1 MRSLN
6 IGATGMLAQ
15 QTNVEVISNNIAN
28 MNTTGY
34 TQRKAI
40 FHDLLY
46 QNMRRA
52 GFSSSDSD
60 TIVPAGIQIGL
71 GVKTAAVYRIPS
83 QGNLL
88 YTGKPLNLALQGR
101 GYFQI
106 ELPDGTTAY
115 TRDGSFQPNA
125 DGEIV
130 THDGYRVVGPGVI
143 PAEAED
149 VTVNESGE
157 IQYKLTGENNWVQAG
172 QMLTVLFVN
181 DAGMDAIGDNLF
193 LESEASGAPV
203 EGVPGQD
210 GRGKVLQDYLETSN
224 VNVVS
229 EITDLIS
236 AQRAYEM
243 NSKVV
248 TTSDEMLSTVS
259 RLKT

>member
-1 MRSLN
+1 
-6 IGATGMLAQ
+6 MLAQ

-28 MNTTGY
+28 MNTTAY

-46 QNMRRA
+46 QNVMRA
-52 GFSSSDSD
+52 GVSSSTAD

-71 GVKTAAVYRIPS
+71 GVKTAAVYRVPT
-83 QGNLL
+83 QGNMQ

-125 DGEIV
+125 NGQIV
-130 THDGYRVVGPGVI
+130 THDGYTVIGPGAI
-143 PAEAED
+143 PIDALD
-149 VTVNESGE
+149 VTVTPAGE
-157 IQYKLTGENNWVQAG
+157 VYYKLTGQSNLVQAG
-172 QMLTVLFVN
+172 QIQTALFVN
-181 DAGMDAIGDNLF
+181 EAGMEAIGDNLF
-193 LESEASGAPV
+193 LESDASGAPV
-203 EGVPGQD
+203 EGIPGQD
-210 GRGKVLQDYLETSN
+210 GRGNVLQEWLESSN

-259 RLKT
+259 RLKS

>member
-1 MRSLN
+1 
-6 IGATGMLAQ
+6 MLAQ

-28 MNTTGY
+28 MNTTAY

-46 QNMRRA
+46 QNVRRA
-52 GFSSSDSD
+52 GVSSSDAD
-60 TIVPAGIQIGL
+60 TIVPAGIQMGL

-88 YTGKPLNLALQGR
+88 MTGKALNVALQGR

-106 ELPDGTTAY
+106 EMPDGTEGY
-115 TRDGSFQPNA
+115 TRDGSFQLNA

-130 THDGYRVVGPGVI
+130 THDGYRLIGPGAI

-149 VTVNESGE
+149 IQISPEGEVN
-157 IQYKLTGENNWVQAG
+157 YKLQGEMAWAVAG
-172 QMLTVLFVN
+172 QISTVLFVN
-181 DAGMDAIGDNLF
+181 EAGMDAIGDNYF
-193 LESEASGAPV
+193 LESEASGPPL
-203 EGVPGQD
+203 EGVPGRD
-210 GRGKVLQDYLETSN
+210 GRGKLLQEYLEGSN

-259 RLKT
+259 RLKA